1 MLENCPVC
9 NGNLRVSQVYCELC
23 GTTVSGQ
30 LGLPASHFQS
40 LSEEQIHFVLTFLR
54 CEGKF
59 NRMEDELS
67 LSYPTLKNRLAE
79 ILSLLGLD
87 SEKASDNKGLSKAD
101 RINILKKLD
110 QGVISPEEAEKILS
124 RNGFATK

>member
-23 GTTVSGQ
+23 GATVSGQ

-87 SEKASDNKGLSKAD
+87 SEKADDIKGLSKVD
-101 RINILKKLD
+101 RISILEKLD
-110 QGVISPEEAEKILS
+110 QGEISPEEAEKILS
-124 RNGFATK
+124 GNGFSTK